1 MSFETILKVFV
12 SFLFFL
18 ILGQQLSPDSK
29 EYFMGNTRMTP
40 TEGSTRSDEG
50 YHSNGFHDDHL
61 TPPEDS
67 SDSDI
72 DNYVL
77 DLRAVKSKKLS
88 SDKEKEKTKAQ
99 STQVLLIT
107 FKSFDGCFKYLYCGL
122 G

>member
-1 MSFETILKVFV
+1 MNRCSLEFV
-12 SFLFFL
+12 CFLFIIVFIDNYLTIIWL
-18 ILGQQLSPDSK
+18 ICFDCLGQQLLPDNK
-29 EYFMGNTRMTP
+29 EYFIGNTRLTP

-77 DLRAVKSKKLS
+77 DLRAVKPKKN
-88 SDKEKEKTKAQ
+88 DKEKEKIKT
-99 STQVLLIT
+99 TEVLMIK
-107 FKSFDGCFKYLYCGL
+107 FVK
-122 G
+122 